1 MSGAIL
7 QALDERGAKWADL
20 PFSADELGEI
30 LSCVV
35 CTEPYYGGDSS
46 RLPHETCIHG
56 HTCCVDCYT
65 RLTSGVNSQAHT
77 VTCPMCRTTTMTSRL
92 RVLGETDGLLGM
104 LVLRNRI
111 RWACAARC
119 GFSGRLAA
127 VRAHTAK
134 CARALVPCALCD
146 AHVSRG
152 SHDEHMLAAHARAA
166 VRVRTGNARA
176 LSFSTPRVL
185 LLPLGVSVV
194 TRPIGISGSGGNGI
208 SSAGSG
214 NGGSSAGGAVGHGGR
229 YGHGPLGAQGTSGHY
244 GANGAQG
251 PNDAIAISVTTGG
264 AYAQDRLVEL
274 ELALFRDGTTECT
287 CIDVISLAR
296 TGGTAHAVFADR
308 VSVTCRVPLNVVPAL
323 GLVRVGGVSAVHL
336 VGEALGESI
345 LSPTKPGSAPYAIA
359 SNVMVGIVEARVNER
374 CWVREEGTGLC
385 ISGTVVRFV
394 DGTAIVRTASSIV
407 ESPRVLCGAMRS
419 R

>member
-1 MSGAIL
+1 MSGVVL
-7 QALDERGAKWADL
+7 QALDERGSKWVDL
-20 PFSADELGEI
+20 PFSAEELGEV

-35 CTEPYYGGDSS
+35 CTDAYYGGDSS
-46 RLPHETCIHG
+46 RLPHETCING

-65 RLTSGVNSQAHT
+65 RLTRGSAHT
-77 VTCPMCRTTTMTSRL
+77 VSCPMCRTTTMTSRL

-134 CARALVPCALCD
+134 CARALVPCALCE

-152 SHDEHMLAAHARAA
+152 AYDDHMLAAHARAA
-166 VRVRTGNARA
+166 VRVRAGNARA

-185 LLPLGVSVV
+185 LLPLGVSVL
-194 TRPIGISGSGGNGI
+194 TRPDAGAGIS
-208 SSAGSG
+208 
-214 NGGSSAGGAVGHGGR
+214 V
-229 YGHGPLGAQGTSGHY
+229 T
-244 GANGAQG
+244 
-251 PNDAIAISVTTGG
+251 VTTGG

-274 ELALFRDGTTECT
+274 ELALFREGTTECT
-287 CIDVISLAR
+287 CLDVVALAR
-296 TGGTAHAVFADR
+296 TGGTSHAVAATH

-323 GLVRVGGVSAVHL
+323 GLVRIGSVSAVHL
-336 VGEALGESI
+336 IGEALGESI

-359 SNVMVGIVEARVNER
+359 SNVMVGIVEARANER
-374 CWVREEGTGLC
+374 CWIREEGTGLC
-385 ISGTVVRFV
+385 VSGTVVRFV

-407 ESPRVLCGAMRS
+407 ESPRVLCGAMRA